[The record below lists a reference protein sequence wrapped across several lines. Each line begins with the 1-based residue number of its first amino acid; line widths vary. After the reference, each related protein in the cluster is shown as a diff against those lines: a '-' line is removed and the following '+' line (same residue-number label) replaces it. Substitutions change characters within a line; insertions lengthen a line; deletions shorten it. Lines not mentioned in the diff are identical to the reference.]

1 MFVARDE
8 HEEANIIA
16 CPLPDCTHAWCKQCQ
31 QSIDFDGPKHSCDGS
46 SELNHLM
53 KEQGWKHC
61 PSGSATARYFLCSQ
75 IALLFFSM
83 QDAGS
88 ERIGM

>member
-31 QSIDFDGPKHSCDGS
+31 QSINFDGPKHSCDGS

-61 PSGSATARYFLCSQ
+61 PSGSATARYFLRSQ